1 LPADT
6 VPHTE
11 PNNEEDLIMSNIE
24 PNVEHYEYVFLGGGK
39 GGKTLAM
46 ELAQAGK
53 RVAVI
58 ERGMIGGSCINVACI
73 PTKTLIQ
80 NARIAHVRSNQS
92 SHSEASTRP
101 ATNMAEVARNV
112 RSVVDGMVDINLK
125 AFIASGMELVLGTGH
140 FIAPR
145 KIHVRMNEGADRVIE
160 GEHVFIN
167 TGTTAAIPD
176 VPGLRDA
183 QPLTHVEALQLETM
197 PEHLIVIG
205 GGYIGLEMAQAYRR
219 LGSKVTLIQEA
230 PRVAMRE
237 DEDITSAIEAALAE
251 EGIDI
256 RVGVKPVNVSVISGQ
271 NVTLELANGERVS
284 GSHVLV
290 AAGRTPVTRGLGL
303 DVAGVELDAR
313 GFIKVDERL
322 ATSAPNT
329 WAIGEVAGTPM
340 FTHASFDDYRVLKS
354 QLAGGNLTTNDR
366 IIPYALF
373 IEPELARIGLNET
386 DAKARGID
394 VRVAKIPLASVP
406 RARTNGA
413 TKGFMKVLVD
423 AHSDQI
429 LGFSMLGTNAGDVV
443 TAVQMAMLGKLP
455 YTAVRDAIISHPL
468 MSEGLNVLFSKVPPR
483 ANGE

>member
-1 LPADT
+1 
-6 VPHTE
+6 
-11 PNNEEDLIMSNIE
+11 MS
-24 PNVEHYEYVFLGGGK
+24 NVEHYEYVFLGGGK

-53 RVAVI
+53 RVALI

-80 NARIAHVRSNQS
+80 NARVAHVRHAQS
-92 SHSEASTRP
+92 GDSTGEGPR
-101 ATNMAEVARNV
+101 TDMAQVVRNV
-112 RSVVDGMVDINLK
+112 RSVVNGMVDINLK
-125 AFIASGMELVLGTGH
+125 AFLASGMNLVMGTGH

-145 KIHVRMNEGADRVIE
+145 TLQVQLNDGGTRVIE

-167 TGTTAAIPD
+167 TGTTAAVPD

-183 QPLTHVEALQLETM
+183 QPLTHVEALQLETL
-197 PEHLIVIG
+197 PEHVIVIG

-219 LGSKVTLIQEA
+219 LGSKVTVIQEA

-237 DEDITSAIEAALAE
+237 DEDVAEAIEAALAE
-251 EGIDI
+251 EGIDV
-256 RVGVKPVNVSVISGQ
+256 RTGVKPVKVTGRSGEG
-271 NVTLELANGERVS
+271 VTVELNNGAQVS

-290 AAGRTPVTRGLGL
+290 AAGRTPVTHGLGL
-303 DVAGVELDAR
+303 DAAGVERDAR

-322 ATSAPNT
+322 ATSAANT
-329 WAIGEVAGTPM
+329 WAIGEVAGSPM

-354 QLAGGNLTTNDR
+354 QLAGGNRTTADR
-366 IIPYALF
+366 IVPYALF
-373 IEPELARIGLNET
+373 IEPELGRIGLNET
-386 DAKARGID
+386 DAKARGIA
-394 VRVAKIPLASVP
+394 VRVAKIPMAMVP

-429 LGFSMLGTNAGDVV
+429 LGFTMLGTNAGDVV

-455 YTAVRDAIISHPL
+455 YTAVRDAIIAHPL
-468 MSEGLNVLFSKVPPR
+468 ISEGLNILLAKVPPR
-483 ANGE
+483 VDNL